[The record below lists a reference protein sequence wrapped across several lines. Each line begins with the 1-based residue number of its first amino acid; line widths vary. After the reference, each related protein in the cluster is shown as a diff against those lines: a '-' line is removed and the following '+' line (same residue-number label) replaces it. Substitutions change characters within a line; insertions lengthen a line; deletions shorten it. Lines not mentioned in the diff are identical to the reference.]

1 MKNKASRDKYM
12 AIIQQEANRVQGYD
26 RYRGWIKKVLDN
38 PNQQFE
44 VVNKFAKEAARRL
57 GIDNDE

>member
-1 MKNKASRDKYM
+1 MQ
-12 AIIQQEANRVQGYD
+12 IIKQEADKVKGYD
-26 RYRGWIKKVLDN
+26 RYKGWIKKVLDN

-44 VVNKFAKEAARRL
+44 VVNKFAQEAARRL

>member
-1 MKNKASRDKYM
+1 M
-12 AIIQQEANRVQGYD
+12 AIIKQEAERVQGYD

-57 GIDNDE
+57 GIDKDE

>member
-1 MKNKASRDKYM
+1 M
-12 AIIQQEANRVQGYD
+12 AIIQQEAERIQGYD